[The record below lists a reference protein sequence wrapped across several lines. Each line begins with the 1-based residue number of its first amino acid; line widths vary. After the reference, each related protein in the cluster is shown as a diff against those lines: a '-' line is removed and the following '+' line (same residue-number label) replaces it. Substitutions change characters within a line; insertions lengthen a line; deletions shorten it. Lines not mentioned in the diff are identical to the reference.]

1 MMERTCNSCKK
12 QPECKKYLTM
22 SEDERDEFSC
32 TKYEPMPVEQYVAIR
47 QERLRTYMIPL
58 KGAER
63 YFV

>member
-1 MMERTCNSCKK
+1 MERTCNSCKRQTK
-12 QPECKKYLTM
+12 CKKLLTM
-22 SEDERDEFSC
+22 SEDERDELSC
-32 TKYEPMPVEQYVAIR
+32 TKYEPMPFEQYVAIR